1 MNTRGYDMNIY
12 KLLYKSRLIGHLLHD
27 DVILP
32 PQPKCFSVS
41 LSWQIRAFAVLN
53 LTVIV
58 NFKYEN
64 KNEMNG
70 GGGSRSG
77 KTSMRVIF
85 VACVL

>member
-1 MNTRGYDMNIY
+1 M
-12 KLLYKSRLIGHLLHD
+12 LYG
-27 DVILP
+27 DVILLL
-32 PQPKCFSVS
+32 QPKCFGVS
-41 LSWQIRAFAVLN
+41 LSWQIRSFAILN
-53 LTVIV
+53 LTGIA

-70 GGGSRSG
+70 GGGGGGSSRSG